1 MKRFLYNGNDVLLT
15 NVQFYRKNSF
25 TILHSLFN
33 EIRCLITNILSFSG
47 NRQKQ
52 FRGWVRDFD
61 DFSNAANDTNKY
73 LSAIIIEEEHDKKYY
88 YSYTAAVYYKRS
100 EL

>member
-1 MKRFLYNGNDVLLT
+1 MYN
-15 NVQFYRKNSF
+15 FIEKNSF

-61 DFSNAANDTNKY
+61 DFSNAANGTNKY
-73 LSAIIIEEEHDKKYY
+73 LSAVIIEEEHDNKYY
-88 YSYTAAVYYKRS
+88 YSCTASVHYKR
-100 EL
+100 LNR